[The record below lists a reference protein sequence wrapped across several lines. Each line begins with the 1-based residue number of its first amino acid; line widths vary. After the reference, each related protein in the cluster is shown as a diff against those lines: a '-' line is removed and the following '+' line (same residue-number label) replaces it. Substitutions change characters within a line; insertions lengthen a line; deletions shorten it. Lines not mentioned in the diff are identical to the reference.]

1 MNVQD
6 PELFAMGQAFDAVKN
21 LNKAQVSRILQW
33 IKDRF
38 GIVEAK
44 AYIEATPD
52 VIYVEAAKSEDN
64 ILPGSIEVS
73 EQEEQKVRKSS
84 KAKDLVDFE
93 TVLDLFTEAKV
104 KKISSKIILMAAY
117 LQEKQKFS
125 EISSYD
131 INFRLKRIGHGVQ
144 NISSSINAIL
154 KRKPA
159 IMTLLDSRDDKG
171 EKLTRK
177 RYQVTPEGLKIARSF
192 L

>member
-6 PELFAMGQAFDAVKN
+6 PELFAMGQAFDAVKT

-64 ILPGSIEVS
+64 ILSGSVEIS

-177 RYQVTPEGLKIARSF
+177 RYQVTPE
-192 L
+192 